1 MAVVTFLFAS
11 ILGIFGAILQLSLGM
26 GGVLDAAVTYAMT
39 AIGLPVV
46 TLMAFYFRT
55 TRDSSL

>member
-1 MAVVTFLFAS
+1 MAVVTFLLAS
-11 ILGIFGAILQLSLGM
+11 ILGITGALLQLSLGM
-26 GGVLDAAVTYAMT
+26 GGVVDAMMTYAMT

-55 TRDSSL
+55 TRVSSL